1 MQGTDQFS
9 INAVTRFIN
18 HGYCISNGYPGLT
31 GITHGLKKPVILP
44 VPAGTAE
51 DDDMGM
57 KKKLALI
64 VEDDKVFG
72 MMLIQ
77 NLQREGYSCEL
88 FKDPRSVLEALD
100 AGIMPDIF
108 ILDLNLGDELN
119 GLDLCRIVKARFNR
133 PVLMLTGN
141 ESEEVLVSCLD
152 AGADQYLVKPY
163 KNQELLARMRAA
175 LRYYQNVEEL
185 AGSSDSVSFRL
196 ERNLR
201 ILTNDKVQV
210 PLTEREVQLLEILL
224 GNIGTEMSR
233 EVLHR
238 AIYGVKPGLYNRNVD
253 VLVGRVRKKIK
264 LAGSPFT
271 IEQVRSHGYVMHT
284 TGFNSNEKLS

>member
-1 MQGTDQFS
+1 MREVQNMQHTDQYS
-9 INAVTRFIN
+9 INAVTGIIN
-18 HGYCISNGYPGLT
+18 DVYCISNGYPSLA
-31 GITHGLKKPVILP
+31 GLKKPVMLT

-51 DDDMGM
+51 DDDKGM

-64 VEDDKVFG
+64 VEDDKLFG

-88 FKDPRSVLEALD
+88 FQDTRSVLEALD

-108 ILDLNLGDELN
+108 ILDVNLGEGLS

-163 KNQELLARMRAA
+163 KNQELLARLRAA
-175 LRYYQNVEEL
+175 LRYYQNVEEQ
-185 AGSSDSVSFRL
+185 ADSSELVRFRL

-210 PLTEREVQLLEILL
+210 PLTEREVQLVEILL

-284 TGFNSNEKLS
+284 TGFNSNEK